1 MIKFILWTIDNLLE
15 IVMHCSKSNVHEIL
29 VNSYTKF
36 SSTNNCLKS
45 TLQISFPFCI
55 FPSPKQNTNQ
65 DKNKN
70 RYAKFVKRY
79 QIHLKS
85 RFIQHIPNQ
94 IKTESRK

>member
-45 TLQISFPFCI
+45 TLQISFPFLH
-55 FPSPKQNTNQ
+55 FPITQTKHKPGQK
-65 DKNKN
+65 
-70 RYAKFVKRY
+70 
-79 QIHLKS
+79 LK
-85 RFIQHIPNQ
+85 
-94 IKTESRK
+94 